1 MIGELFR
8 IIEHVEV
15 AEALDEEPVAAWYD
29 QDERTV
35 YAATAT
41 RTYRLVGRKW
51 VEVVK
56 S

>member
-1 MIGELFR
+1 MMDIWEP
-8 IIEHVEV
+8 IVSHV
-15 AEALDEEPVAAWYD
+15 ALSEALEDEPVAAWYD

>member
-1 MIGELFR
+1 MIREHH
-8 IIEHVEV
+8 IVEHIEVS
-15 AEALDEEPVAAWYD
+15 EALSEEPVAAWYD
-29 QDERTV
+29 QDEQTV
-35 YAATAT
+35 FAATAT